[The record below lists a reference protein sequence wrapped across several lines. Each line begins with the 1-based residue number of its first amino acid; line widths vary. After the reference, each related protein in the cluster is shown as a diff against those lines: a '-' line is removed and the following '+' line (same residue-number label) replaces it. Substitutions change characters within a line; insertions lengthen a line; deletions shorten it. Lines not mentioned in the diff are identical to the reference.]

1 MVKSSLVYM
10 LVEALKRRGGSAE
23 DEELYAD
30 LSKALELTRN
40 DFMKLLLKLEVSGIA
55 RVYRLSKDKF
65 KIELVASED

>member
-1 MVKSSLVYM
+1 MVKSSLIYM

-23 DEELYAD
+23 DEELYTD
-30 LSKALELTRN
+30 LSKVSELTHN

>member
-1 MVKSSLVYM
+1 MVKSSLIYM

-30 LSKALELTRN
+30 LSKASKLTHN

>member
-1 MVKSSLVYM
+1 M

-23 DEELYAD
+23 DEELYTD
-30 LSKALELTRN
+30 LSKVSELTHN